1 MSNNNDS
8 SEFTYLFD
16 GQSMDGWHMAGP
28 GKFALVES
36 DKSFRSE
43 GGMGLLW
50 CTKKKCEDFVLKV
63 DWNASRVN
71 NNSGIVVR
79 FSNPDNDPLIAV
91 NTGYEIQI
99 DDMAMSSS
107 SHLSDAVNSIEIE
120 KIRR

>member
-1 MSNNNDS
+1 MTVVNSPI
-8 SEFTYLFD
+8 YLMDKVWMVVIWQVQVNLHLLNPTSHFD
-16 GQSMDGWHMAGP
+16 QKEEWDYYG
-28 GKFALVES
+28 AL
-36 DKSFRSE
+36 KRSARI
-43 GGMGLLW
+43 LL
-50 CTKKKCEDFVLKV
+50 LKV